1 MSLPGILGGFETLQ
15 KQFFNIF
22 GAKEKTGKISD
33 FFDFS
38 VKNQRFFPIFCRFFF
53 PIFFVK
59 IISMPLKNRF
69 FANKLVKKSD
79 FLFIGYHFFKPLRDY
94 SFK

>member
-33 FFDFS
+33 FSDFS
-38 VKNQRFFPIFCRFFF
+38 VKNQRFFSIFCRFFLSKSF
-53 PIFFVK
+53 PCRRKTDFSPINWSKNPIFCSLVTTSSNYLE
-59 IISMPLKNRF
+59 IIALYE
-69 FANKLVKKSD
+69 AL
-79 FLFIGYHFFKPLRDY
+79 
-94 SFK
+94 